1 MAAAKCAAKET
12 GLSEVSLYF
21 CNADPVE
28 TSVPQLLMNECK
40 RLDSQ
45 NIIKVWWRS
54 NLRLPSSICQKR
66 SQQGILR
73 SFIHLMLKS
82 MVQLLLHRRTSPFS
96 LQRWNKKSLYKNTQ
110 LQPFND
116 KLLYPKEGQKNHCS
130 VINMHATWQNTLW
143 QLPHCLWG

>member
-1 MAAAKCAAKET
+1 MAAAECAAKET

-28 TSVPQLLMNECK
+28 ACVPQLLMNECK

-54 NLRLPSSICQKR
+54 NLRLPSLIYQKR
-66 SQQGILR
+66 SQQGILK
-73 SFIHLMLKS
+73 SFIHLMPKS
-82 MVQLLLHRRTSPFS
+82 MVQLLLSRGPSLFS
-96 LQRWNKKSLYKNTQ
+96 LQRWNKKSLYQTTQ

-116 KLLYPKEGQKNHCS
+116 KPLYPKEGQKNHCS
-130 VINMHATWQNTLW
+130 VINMHATWQNTPW
-143 QLPHCLWG
+143 QLPRCLWG